1 MKIHKIKQKTPEW
14 FNLKKR
20 FPFSASNAQA
30 ISSYGAGLDTL
41 IDEVMVERFSTEV
54 IDNISSPDIRR
65 GNELEDDA
73 RQIYELE
80 TGNKIEEVG
89 FITNEL
95 ISDLAGVSPDG
106 VIDAD
111 GLAEIK
117 CLKGTVYI
125 KKLYEYFEKGYFKI
139 DSAHEWQLQMQL
151 LISDRDWVDYIIY
164 NPNFKKSI
172 VIQRVYKDPLA
183 QQKLRTGIKV
193 AENKFKIKEALLI
206 NNLTDYATSC

>member
-1 MKIHKIKQKTPEW
+1 MKIHKVKQKTPEW
-14 FNLKKR
+14 FDLKNR
-20 FPFSASNAQA
+20 FPFSASKATA

-41 IDEVMVERFSTEV
+41 IDEVMVERFSTEK
-54 IDNISSPDIRR
+54 IDKISNSDINR

-80 TGNKIEEVG
+80 TGNKIQEVG

-106 VIDAD
+106 IIEED

-151 LISDRDWVDYIIY
+151 LITGREWVDYIIY

-172 VIQRVYKDPLA
+172 VVQRVYKDPLA
-183 QQKLRTGIKV
+183 QQKLLTGIKV
-193 AENKFKIKEALLI
+193 AESKFREKEALLI